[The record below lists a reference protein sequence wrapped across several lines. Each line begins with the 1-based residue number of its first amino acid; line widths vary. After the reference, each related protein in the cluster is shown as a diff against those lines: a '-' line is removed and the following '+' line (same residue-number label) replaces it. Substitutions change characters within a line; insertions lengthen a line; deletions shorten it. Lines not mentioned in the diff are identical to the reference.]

1 VGAGLNGPGRER
13 VDMTFSEAQ
22 QAYVEKAR
30 VGRLATADAQ
40 GRPNV
45 VPFCFALAENA
56 LVSALNEKPKGR
68 EVRDLRRVRDIEENP
83 YVAAVVDEY
92 SPDWSELAWVQVR
105 GRAELVEP
113 GGDRHAAGVAALW
126 AKYDQYADH
135 AIGERPLVRILP
147 DHVRSW
153 GLE

>member
-1 VGAGLNGPGRER
+1 MA
-13 VDMTFSEAQ
+13 FSEAQ
-22 QAYVEKAR
+22 RAYVEKAR
-30 VGRLATADAQ
+30 VGRLATADAR

-45 VPFCFALAENA
+45 VPFCFALVEDA
-56 LVSALNEKPKGR
+56 LVSALDEKPKGSG
-68 EVRDLRRVRDIEENP
+68 VRDLRRVRDIGQNP

-105 GRAELVEP
+105 GRAEIVEP
-113 GGDRHAAGVAALW
+113 GRDQHAAGVAALR

-135 AIGERPLVRILP
+135 AIAERPLVRILP
-147 DHVRSW
+147 GHVRSW